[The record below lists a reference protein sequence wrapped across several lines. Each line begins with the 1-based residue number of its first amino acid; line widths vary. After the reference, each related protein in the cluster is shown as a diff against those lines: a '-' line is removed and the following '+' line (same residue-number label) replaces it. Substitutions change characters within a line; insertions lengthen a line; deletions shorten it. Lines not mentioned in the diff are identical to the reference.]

1 MAKTAADILLIF
13 PPRMPSSTEQMLV
26 QEWIGLANDVPFA
39 YVSQRRSDD
48 PAFFGRV
55 VIATGPDTKPSHTI
69 HTPAGSALWLVTS
82 MDQSNEVHQ
91 FDTLREALNSVR
103 PVLS

>member
-1 MAKTAADILLIF
+1 MPKPAVDILLTF
-13 PPRMPSSTEQMLV
+13 PPRMLSSTEQMLV

-69 HTPAGSALWLVTS
+69 HAPAESTLWL
-82 MDQSNEVHQ
+82 
-91 FDTLREALNSVR
+91 LNGSTPER
-103 PVLS
+103 PAVQHVA

>member
-1 MAKTAADILLIF
+1 MAAVRGLDMSKTAADILLIF
-13 PPRMPSSTEQMLV
+13 PPRMLSPTEQALV
-26 QEWIGLANDVPFA
+26 QEWLGLAGDVPSA

-82 MDQSNEVHQ
+82 MAQSNEVQQ
-91 FDTLREALNSVR
+91 FDTLREAL
-103 PVLS
+103 